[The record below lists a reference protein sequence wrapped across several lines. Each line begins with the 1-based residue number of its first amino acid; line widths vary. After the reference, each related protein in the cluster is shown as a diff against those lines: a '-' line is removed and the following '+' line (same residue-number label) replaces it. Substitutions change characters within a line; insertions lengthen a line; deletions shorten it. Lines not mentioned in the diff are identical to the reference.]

1 MNCLRRRSGRGFTLV
16 EVLVIL
22 ILGVLCMTG
31 LIYIFRQSR
40 VSVMTAQDKIS
51 VLHQGRMLL
60 EYLKRDLRCSWRDP
74 ENKDSFPVTTEST
87 VRFMRT
93 ASDSAAG
100 PDARRVSYRF
110 DSDRN
115 QVVRE
120 MEGAGELVFGSE
132 DARITAFEIKEIVA
146 RVGPREHTY
155 FRIIA
160 SLEDRDKN
168 PRNKLTLDEKVFPPP
183 MEYYKGLRWVP

>member
-1 MNCLRRRSGRGFTLV
+1 MIRTNSRRGFTLV

-40 VSVMTAQDKIS
+40 VSVMTAEDKIT

-74 ENKDSFPVTTEST
+74 EDKNSFATTTDTT
-87 VRFMRT
+87 VSFMRT
-93 ASDSAAG
+93 YAADAAN
-100 PDARRVSYRF
+100 PDARKIRYRY
-110 DSDRN
+110 DSGN
-115 QVVRE
+115 GQVVRE
-120 MEGAGELVFGSE
+120 ADGEAELTFGSE
-132 DARITAFEIKEIVA
+132 DARITSFSIKEVMA
-146 RVGPREHTY
+146 RVGPREHT
-155 FRIIA
+155 FFQIIA

-168 PRNKLTLDEKVFPPP
+168 PRNNLTLDEKVFPPP
-183 MEYYKGLRWVP
+183 MEYFKGLRWVP